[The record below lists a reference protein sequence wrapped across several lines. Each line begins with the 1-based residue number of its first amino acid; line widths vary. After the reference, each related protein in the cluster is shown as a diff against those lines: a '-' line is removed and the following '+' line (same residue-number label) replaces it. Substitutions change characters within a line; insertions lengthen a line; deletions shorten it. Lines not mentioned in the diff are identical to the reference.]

1 MCFHVVHSF
10 VSTLCDGIYCIN
22 TTTWERRTAHW
33 YYSEFWNFFFAK
45 WFLLL
50 LFRLV
55 LPAQPV
61 VGMSYGESCGM
72 RGLDGG
78 GLCDA
83 EIEMNQEMRSSWVKY
98 RILLLLSIELYF
110 GEAEITAKYVQP
122 MEFLP
127 YQWLTC

>member
-1 MCFHVVHSF
+1 MFSCCAFLCLHLVWWHLLYKHYYLGKKD
-10 VSTLCDGIYCIN
+10 STLI
-22 TTTWERRTAHW
+22 
-33 YYSEFWNFFFAK
+33 
-45 WFLLL
+45 LLWVLKL
-50 LFRLV
+50 LFCQV
-55 LPAQPV
+55 IFV
-61 VGMSYGESCGM
+61 VVVQISVASTASCGDVIW
-72 RGLDGG
+72 RKLWNERYGWR

-83 EIEMNQEMRSSWVKY
+83 EIEMNQEMGNSWVKY